1 MIGRLSQLSAAWA
14 RRWVPDPFVL
24 AILLTTAVFAWAV
37 ASGAPAA
44 ALVGVWG
51 GKQGLWQTA
60 FMEFLVQM
68 VLVLVTG
75 HALASTRPVR
85 RLIDALAVRPTTPRG
100 AVALTAF
107 VACAAGLLNWG
118 LALIV
123 GALLAR
129 QVGASCRAR
138 GVRIHYPLVVAAG
151 YSGLLVW
158 HGGLSG
164 SAPLKVTGAADVAN
178 VLRDPEVVA
187 RVGALVAERT
197 AEGFADGRIPLSLT
211 LLSPSNL
218 VVCALALLVVPLLF
232 VLMTPAADAPAEAL
246 QEMDPDVARAALAP
260 EVVEPTGA
268 AGPMTPAGRLEA
280 TRLLPAIIVAL
291 GAAHLGQRV
300 WTEGAFGVLQRLDLD
315 TINLTFLL
323 LGLGLHGS
331 AQAYGRAVA
340 EAIPGA
346 AGIVLQFPLYF
357 GIMGLM
363 SASGLVGAVAERMVA
378 LSRGAE
384 WAYPVLTFFS
394 AGLVNFFVP
403 SGGGQWAIQGPIV
416 LTGAASLGVDPGRA
430 VMALAYGDQWT
441 NMAQPFWAL
450 PLLGICGVKA
460 GDIMGYTLV
469 VMVLSVPVFVLPVLL
484 L

>member
-1 MIGRLSQLSAAWA
+1 MIRRLSEVSAAWA

-24 AILLTTAVFAWAV
+24 AILLTAIVFAWAV
-37 ASGAPAA
+37 AAGAPVSE
-44 ALVGVWG
+44 LVAVWG
-51 GKQGLWQTA
+51 GKQGIWKTPL
-60 FMEFLVQM
+60 MEFLVQM
-68 VLVLVTG
+68 ALVLVTG

-85 RLIDALAVRPTTPRG
+85 RVIDALAQRPTTPRG

-151 YSGLLVW
+151 YAGLMVW

-164 SAPLKVTGAADVAN
+164 SAPLKVTQATDVAAI
-178 VLRDPEVVA
+178 VRDPVVVA
-187 RVGALVAERT
+187 KVGELVAAR
-197 AEGFADGRIPLSLT
+197 AGEGFADGAIPLSLT
-211 LLSPSNL
+211 LLSGQNL

-232 VLMTPAADAPAEAL
+232 ALMAPPPDAPADAL
-246 QEMDPDVARAALAP
+246 VEIHPAVARAALEDGGP
-260 EVVEPTGA
+260 VVDDA
-268 AGPMTPAGRLEA
+268 RSDTPAGRLAA
-280 TRLLPAIIVAL
+280 TRLIPLAIIGL
-291 GAAHLGQRV
+291 GVAHLGQRV
-300 WTEGAFGVLQRLDLD
+300 WTEGLLGVLQRLDLD
-315 TINLTFLL
+315 TLNLTFLL
-323 LGLGLHGS
+323 LGLALHGS
-331 AQAYGRAVA
+331 ARAYGRAVA
-340 EAIPGA
+340 EAIPGT

-363 SASGLVGAVAERMVA
+363 AASGLVGAIAERMVA

-384 WAYPVLTFFS
+384 WAYPALTFLS
-394 AGLVNFFVP
+394 AGLVNFFIP
-403 SGGGQWAIQGPIV
+403 SGGGQWAVQGPIV
-416 LTGAASLGVDPGRA
+416 LTGAASLGVDPGDA

-469 VMVLSVPVFVLPVLL
+469 VMILAAPVFIVPALL